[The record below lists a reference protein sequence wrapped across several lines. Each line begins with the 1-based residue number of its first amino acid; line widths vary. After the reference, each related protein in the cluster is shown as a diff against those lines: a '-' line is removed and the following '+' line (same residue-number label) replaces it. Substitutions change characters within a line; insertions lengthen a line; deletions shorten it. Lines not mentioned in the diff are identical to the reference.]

1 MSRMLTIEICDD
13 GKVFIGE
20 DNTSGVAYEAT
31 TPEEIAEAV
40 QQYLEDYPN
49 A

>member
-1 MSRMLTIEICDD
+1 MITIEICDD

-20 DNTSGVAYEAT
+20 ENTSGVVYEAN

-40 QQYLEDYPN
+40 QQYLEDYPE